1 MFTGIVTDVGRVRR
15 VVPARGKG
23 DARIEIATGYDLSKV
38 PRGAS
43 IACAGCCLTV
53 TAKGRGW
60 FAADA
65 SAETLSVT
73 TLGNWRAGARVNL
86 ERALRA
92 GDELGG
98 HYVSGHVDGVG
109 TVAAVKPERGSLR
122 LSVAVPLGIGRFVA
136 PKGSVAVDG
145 VSLTVNTVA
154 DSGDK
159 TVFGVNVIPYTAS
172 ATTLGA
178 LKRGERVNVEIDIF
192 ARYGAR
198 LAGAAPRPRRG
209 APRKRRGAKR
219 K

>member
-23 DARIEIATGYDLSKV
+23 DARIEIATAYGLSRV
-38 PRGAS
+38 PLGAS

-60 FAADA
+60 FAAQA

-73 TLGNWRAGARVNL
+73 TLGRWRAGTRVNL
-86 ERALRA
+86 ERALKA
-92 GDELGG
+92 GNELGG

-109 TVAAVKPERGSLR
+109 TVFAVRPERGSLR
-122 LSVAVPLGIGRFVA
+122 LSVAVPLRIGRFVA

-145 VSLTVNTVA
+145 VSLTVNEVA
-154 DSGDK
+154 DAGGK
-159 TVFGVNVIPYTAS
+159 TVFGVNIIPHTAS
-172 ATTLGA
+172 LTTLGA
-178 LKRGERVNVEIDIF
+178 LKRGERVNVEIDML

-198 LAGAAPRPRRG
+198 LAEAAVRPG
-209 APRKRRGAKR
+209 GGTKR